1 MDMKVSRK
9 EARYQPQGLVEVLVD
24 DVFDIYPVYGNPFDR
39 NLITD
44 IEILDNPNTELLDRA
59 MFAVVKQRG
68 LDPTE
73 PLDGIQWAETISG
86 EVPVP
91 LLLSQVV
98 DAVSREGPG
107 VRITPSIVMR
117 SGKPVTNF
125 IVELTSPV
133 R

>member
-1 MDMKVSRK
+1 MDAKVSRK
-9 EARYQPQGLVEVLVD
+9 EKRYQPQGAVEVLVD
-24 DVFDIYPVYGNPFDR
+24 DVFDLYPVYGNPFDK

-44 IEILDNPNTELLDRA
+44 IEVLDDPNAELLDRA

-68 LDPTE
+68 LDPTD
-73 PLDGIQWAETISG
+73 PADGIQWAETISG

-91 LLLSQVV
+91 LLLSQIT
-98 DAVSREGPG
+98 ASVSQEGPG
-107 VRITPSIVMR
+107 VRITPSVVMR
-117 SGKPVTNF
+117 SGKPITSF